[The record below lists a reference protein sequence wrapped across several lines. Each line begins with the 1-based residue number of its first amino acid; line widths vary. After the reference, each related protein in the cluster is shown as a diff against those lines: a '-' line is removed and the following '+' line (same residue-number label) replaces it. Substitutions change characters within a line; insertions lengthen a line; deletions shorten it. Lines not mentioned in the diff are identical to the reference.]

1 MQMCFKC
8 FMGLVDE
15 SGDAQH
21 KVLIQSEFF
30 CFLTKCGEV
39 H

>member
-1 MQMCFKC
+1 MSFK
-8 FMGLVDE
+8 FFIGLVDK